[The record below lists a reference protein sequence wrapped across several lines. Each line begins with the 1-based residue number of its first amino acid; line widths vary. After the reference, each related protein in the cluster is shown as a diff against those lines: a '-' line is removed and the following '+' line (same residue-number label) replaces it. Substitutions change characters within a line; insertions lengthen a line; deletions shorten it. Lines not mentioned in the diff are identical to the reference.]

1 MVNVLALV
9 VFVLFL
15 LVGLVGVVVPV
26 LPGVPVAAVGAVL
39 AAWMI
44 GFHRFGWTPLLSI
57 LGLAV
62 LAQLIDLAGN
72 WLGARVYG
80 AGRAGLWGGVL
91 GSLAGLL
98 FFPPFGFLIGALVG
112 AALFELAAGRPLEE
126 ALRAGVGAFVGAL
139 GGTVVKL
146 LIVVAM
152 AVVGVPRLL

>member
-1 MVNVLALV
+1 VVNVLALV

-80 AGRAGLWGGVL
+80 AGRAGGVL